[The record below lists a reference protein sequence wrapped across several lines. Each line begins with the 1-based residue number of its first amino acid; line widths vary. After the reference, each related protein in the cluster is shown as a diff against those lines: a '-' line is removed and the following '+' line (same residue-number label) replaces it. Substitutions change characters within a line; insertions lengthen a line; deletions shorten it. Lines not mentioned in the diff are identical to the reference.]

1 MHASIGPG
9 NKRHT
14 WFIARR
20 VYQYHKCTTYTISFC
35 LMQTMANADV
45 LISIP
50 YLSWVYDQG
59 LKSLGH
65 HQYNQIPTIHTIWIM
80 QTTMPFSGLFYFSC
94 DMVNQRIW
102 MCDHFPFHISSI
114 HGQGVTSLGDWQ
126 YTKIPPIHTMKH
138 PTCGTRFF
146 RICIWKRHFWLWVSP
161 IKLFLQVNC
170 SNIYTGKLQYF
181 IIYRYV

>member
-1 MHASIGPG
+1 MLSHAVSCGPWQMQMSCYPLFHISCG
-9 NKRHT
+9 CMIKG
-14 WFIARR
+14 W
-20 VYQYHKCTTYTISFC
+20 KSWDTISTIKF
-35 LMQTMANADV
+35 Q
-45 LISIP
+45 
-50 YLSWVYDQG
+50 LSTQ
-59 LKSLGH
+59 
-65 HQYNQIPTIHTIWIM
+65 WIM
-80 QTTMPFSGLFYFSC
+80 QTTMPSSGLFYFSC
-94 DMVNQRIW
+94 DMVNQRTC

-126 YTKIPPIHTMKH
+126 YTEIPPIHTMKH
-138 PTCGTRFF
+138 PTCGTRFC